1 MTEFINKISNET
13 IHFISKKSSNGGMPN
28 IVTIAVFCEFWGI
41 EQYQTV
47 IYKNAMQFE
56 ILTIIS
62 AIRNGEILFYIHKNM
77 NQ

>member
-1 MTEFINKISNET
+1 
-13 IHFISKKSSNGGMPN
+13 MPN